1 MVVSNITAEI
11 INDGRFQAYFAIAGG
26 GTDALADLLRTPGA
40 SGLVEGATI
49 PYSPNQMTDF
59 LGCEVS
65 QACCQATAWKMAN
78 AAFRRVIN
86 NKAGRLPL
94 GVACTAALGT
104 NRVRKGES
112 RAHIVLQTSDAV
124 YTFTVRF
131 TRDEQKEQSVSSDEF
146 AAIRAQQ
153 ERVVSDVI
161 LSALRYVQA
170 ARRRSQS
177 ALPRDCQKTLPLV
190 ALDNLATQY
199 TVTTDCQPLPDS
211 WRNLFLGTIDE
222 MYYTPSL
229 ATRTDR
235 VGSQLEVGSAET
247 SFFGDKT
254 SSSRLCG
261 FAPQL
266 DTIPAIFP
274 GSFNPIHDG
283 HRQMR
288 ALASA
293 ILHCPV
299 CYELSVLNADKP
311 TTSPGETA
319 WRLNEI
325 AKMDAQAEVI
335 LSRTPLFIDK
345 ARKHPGATFVV
356 GADTMARI
364 NDPKYC
370 QSETAFNE
378 MIAEF
383 SRLKIRFLVFGRP
396 SSDGVFSSLETL
408 HLIDALR
415 QLCIPVPK
423 NEFCCTLSSTEIR
436 KGMAN

>member
-1 MVVSNITAEI
+1 MVVSNLTAEI
-11 INDGRFQAYFAIAGG
+11 LNDGRYQAYFAIAGG

-49 PYSPNQMTDF
+49 PYSPGQMTEF
-59 LGCEVS
+59 LGYEVA

-78 AAFRRVIN
+78 AAFRRAIN
-86 NKAGRLPL
+86 NKAERSPL

-112 RAHIVLQTSDAV
+112 RAHIAMQTSDAV
-124 YTFTVRF
+124 YSFTVRF
-131 TRDEQKEQSVSSDEF
+131 TRDEQKEQSASADEF

-153 ERVVSDVI
+153 EQVVSDVM
-161 LSALRYVQA
+161 LSALRFVQQYPQGDFQVIA
-170 ARRRSQS
+170 TRNPQIAIQF
-177 ALPRDCQKTLPLV
+177 TV
-190 ALDNLATQY
+190 A
-199 TVTTDCQPLPDS
+199 TDVQRIPDS
-211 WRNLFLGTIDE
+211 IQELYQGNSDE
-222 MYYTPSL
+222 TYCNNSL
-229 ATRTDR
+229 ATRN
-235 VGSQLEVGSAET
+235 
-247 SFFGDKT
+247 
-254 SSSRLCG
+254 SSL
-261 FAPQL
+261 A
-266 DTIPAIFP
+266 TIPAIFP

-283 HRQMR
+283 HRRMR
-288 ALASA
+288 ALASS

-311 TTSPGETA
+311 MTSPGETA

-325 AKMDAQAEVI
+325 AKTDAQAEVI

-356 GADTMARI
+356 GADTIARI

-370 QSETAFNE
+370 QSESAFNE

-383 SRLKIRFLVFGRP
+383 KRLNIRFLVFGRP

-415 QLCIPVPK
+415 QLCISVPE
-423 NEFCCTLSSTEIR
+423 NEFCCALSSTEIR
-436 KGMAN
+436 RRYGL

>member
-1 MVVSNITAEI
+1 MVVSNLTTEI

-40 SGLVEGATI
+40 SALVEGATI
-49 PYSPNQMTDF
+49 PYSPGQMAEF
-59 LGCEVS
+59 LGREVD
-65 QACCQATAWKMAN
+65 QACCQSTAWKMAN
-78 AAFRRVIN
+78 AAFRRVFN
-86 NKAGRLPL
+86 NKSGRIPL

-112 RAHIVLQTSDAV
+112 RAHIALQTSDAV

-131 TRDEQKEQSVSSDEF
+131 TRDEQKEQSASADEF

-190 ALDNLATQY
+190 ALDNLATRNSQLATQY
-199 TVTTDCQPLPDS
+199 TITTDVQRIPDS
-211 WRNLFLGTIDE
+211 IQEFFQGIADE
-222 MYYTPSL
+222 TYCTPSL
-229 ATRTDR
+229 ATRH
-235 VGSQLEVGSAET
+235 S
-247 SFFGDKT
+247 
-254 SSSRLCG
+254 
-261 FAPQL
+261 QL
-266 DTIPAIFP
+266 DTIHAIFP

-283 HRQMR
+283 HRRMR

-325 AKMDAQAEVI
+325 AKMDDQAEVI

-356 GADTMARI
+356 GADTIERI
-364 NDPKYC
+364 NNPKYC

-383 SRLKIRFLVFGRP
+383 ARLKIRFLVFGRP

-415 QLCIPVPK
+415 QLCIPVPED
-423 NEFCCTLSSTEIR
+423 EFCCKLSSTEIR
-436 KGMAN
+436 KKSAV

>member
-1 MVVSNITAEI
+1 MVVSNLTAEI
-11 INDGRFQAYFAIAGG
+11 IDDGRFQAYFAIAGG

-49 PYSPNQMTDF
+49 PYSPGQMAEF
-59 LGCEVS
+59 LGCKVA

-86 NKAGRLPL
+86 NKVGCSPL

-112 RAHIVLQTSDAV
+112 RAHIAMQTSDAD

-131 TRDEQKEQSVSSDEF
+131 TRDEQREQSASADEF

-153 ERVVSDVI
+153 ERIVSDVM
-161 LSALRYVQA
+161 LSALRFVQESCELRVASCEKTQGA
-170 ARRRSQS
+170 APL
-177 ALPRDCQKTLPLV
+177 LPTASCLLPQFTVSTDVQKI
-190 ALDNLATQY
+190 
-199 TVTTDCQPLPDS
+199 PDS
-211 WRNLFLGTIDE
+211 IQELFQGTADE
-222 MYYTPSL
+222 TFCNDCSD
-229 ATRTDR
+229 ASES
-235 VGSQLEVGSAET
+235 V
-247 SFFGDKT
+247 K
-254 SSSRLCG
+254 
-261 FAPQL
+261 
-266 DTIPAIFP
+266 AIFP

-283 HRQMR
+283 HRRMR
-288 ALASA
+288 ALASS

-325 AKMDAQAEVI
+325 AKLDAQAEVI

-370 QSETAFNE
+370 QSESAFNE

-383 SRLKIRFLVFGRP
+383 SRLNIRFLVFGRP

-415 QLCIPVPK
+415 QLCISVPE
-423 NEFCCTLSSTEIR
+423 NEFCCALSSTEIR
-436 KGMAN
+436 RRYGL

>member
-1 MVVSNITAEI
+1 MVVSNLTAEI
-11 INDGRFQAYFAIAGG
+11 ISDGRYQAYFAIAGG

-49 PYSPNQMTDF
+49 PYSPNQMTEF
-59 LGCEVS
+59 LGCKVA

-86 NKAGRLPL
+86 NKAGRSPL

-112 RAHIVLQTSDAV
+112 RAHIALQTSDAV

-131 TRDEQKEQSVSSDEF
+131 TRDEQKEQSASADEF

-153 ERVVSDVI
+153 EQIVSDVM
-161 LSALRYVQA
+161 LSALRFIQ
-170 ARRRSQS
+170 
-177 ALPRDCQKTLPLV
+177 
-190 ALDNLATQY
+190 QY
-199 TVTTDCQPLPDS
+199 PQGEFQV
-211 WRNLFLGTIDE
+211 
-222 MYYTPSL
+222 L

-235 VGSQLEVGSAET
+235 VGSQLEAGSAKT
-247 SFFGDKT
+247 GLFGDKT
-254 SSSRLCG
+254 SSSRPRG
-261 FAPQL
+261 FASQL
-266 DTIPAIFP
+266 AIQFTVETDVQRIPDFIQELFQGITDETICNDSLATRHSPLATIPAIFP

-283 HRQMR
+283 HRRMR

-335 LSRTPLFIDK
+335 LSRMPLFIDK

-370 QSETAFNE
+370 QSESAFNE

-383 SRLKIRFLVFGRP
+383 TRLKIRFLVFGRP
-396 SSDGVFSSLETL
+396 SSDGAFSSLETL

-415 QLCIPVPK
+415 QLCIPVPE

-436 KGMAN
+436 RRTGL

>member
-1 MVVSNITAEI
+1 MVVSNLTAEI

-49 PYSPNQMTDF
+49 PYSPGQMTEF
-59 LGCEVS
+59 LGYEVA
-65 QACCQATAWKMAN
+65 QACCQTTAWKMAN

-86 NKAGRLPL
+86 NKAGRAPL

-112 RAHIVLQTSDAV
+112 RAHIALQTSDAV

-131 TRDEQKEQSVSSDEF
+131 TRDEKEQSAADDEF

-153 ERVVSDVI
+153 ERVVSDVM

-190 ALDNLATQY
+190 ALDNLATRDPLLAIQF
-199 TVTTDCQPLPDS
+199 TVETDVQRIPDSIQELFQGTTDETYCNDS
-211 WRNLFLGTIDE
+211 SN
-222 MYYTPSL
+222 
-229 ATRTDR
+229 
-235 VGSQLEVGSAET
+235 T
-247 SFFGDKT
+247 SESVK
-254 SSSRLCG
+254 
-261 FAPQL
+261 
-266 DTIPAIFP
+266 AIFP

-370 QSETAFNE
+370 QSESAFNE

-383 SRLKIRFLVFGRP
+383 ARLKIRFLVFGRP
-396 SSDGVFSSLETL
+396 SSDGAFSSLETL

-415 QLCIPVPK
+415 QLCISVPK
-423 NEFCCTLSSTEIR
+423 NEFCCALSSTEIR
-436 KGMAN
+436 KKSAV

>member
-1 MVVSNITAEI
+1 MVVSNLTTEI
-11 INDGRFQAYFAIAGG
+11 ISDGRFQAYFAIAGG

-49 PYSPNQMTDF
+49 PYSPGQMAEF
-59 LGCEVS
+59 LGCEVA

-86 NKAGRLPL
+86 NKAGRSPL

-112 RAHIVLQTSDAV
+112 RAHIALQTSDAV

-131 TRDEQKEQSVSSDEF
+131 TRDEQKEQSASADEF
-146 AAIRAQQ
+146 ATIRAQQ
-153 ERVVSDVI
+153 EQVVSDVL
-161 LSALRYVQA
+161 LSALLYVQQYPQGEFQVIA
-170 ARRRSQS
+170 TRNPKLAIQFTVATDRQS
-177 ALPRDCQKTLPLV
+177 
-190 ALDNLATQY
+190 
-199 TVTTDCQPLPDS
+199 LPDS
-211 WRNLFLGTIDE
+211 WLNLFQGTADE
-222 MYYTPSL
+222 TYFNPPL
-229 ATRTDR
+229 ATRN
-235 VGSQLEVGSAET
+235 S
-247 SFFGDKT
+247 
-254 SSSRLCG
+254 
-261 FAPQL
+261 QL
-266 DTIPAIFP
+266 DTIHAIFP

-345 ARKHPGATFVV
+345 ARKHPGTTFVV

-370 QSETAFNE
+370 QSESAFNE

-396 SSDGVFSSLETL
+396 ASDGVFSSLETL

-415 QLCIPVPK
+415 QLCIPVPENK
-423 NEFCCTLSSTEIR
+423 FCCTLSSTEIR
-436 KGMAN
+436 RRYGL

>member
-1 MVVSNITAEI
+1 MVVSNLTTEI
-11 INDGRFQAYFAIAGG
+11 ISDGRFQAYFAIAGG

-49 PYSPNQMTDF
+49 PYSPSQMAEF
-59 LGCEVS
+59 LGCEVA

-86 NKAGRLPL
+86 NKSGRSPL

-112 RAHIVLQTSDAV
+112 RAHIALQTSDAV

-131 TRDEQKEQSVSSDEF
+131 TRDEHKEQSASTDEF

-153 ERVVSDVI
+153 ERVVSNI
-161 LSALRYVQA
+161 LLSALRYVQQFENETKQGA
-170 ARRRSQS
+170 FSL
-177 ALPRDCQKTLPLV
+177 LPTASCLLP
-190 ALDNLATQY
+190 QF
-199 TVTTDCQPLPDS
+199 TVSTDVQRIPDS
-211 WRNLFLGTIDE
+211 IQELFQGIADE
-222 MYYTPSL
+222 TYCNDVS
-229 ATRTDR
+229 D
-235 VGSQLEVGSAET
+235 T
-247 SFFGDKT
+247 SESIK
-254 SSSRLCG
+254 
-261 FAPQL
+261 
-266 DTIPAIFP
+266 AIFP

-345 ARKHPGATFVV
+345 ARKHPGTTFVV

-370 QSETAFNE
+370 QSESAFNE

-396 SSDGVFSSLETL
+396 ASDGVFSSLETL

-415 QLCIPVPK
+415 QLCISVPED
-423 NEFCCTLSSTEIR
+423 EFCCTLSSTEIR
-436 KGMAN
+436 KGMSI

>member
-1 MVVSNITAEI
+1 MVVSNLTAEI

-26 GTDALADLLRTPGA
+26 GTDVLADLLRTPGA
-40 SGLVEGATI
+40 SGLIEGATI
-49 PYSPNQMTDF
+49 PYSPCQMAEF
-59 LGCEVS
+59 LGCEVA

-86 NKAGRLPL
+86 NKAGRSPL

-112 RAHIVLQTSDAV
+112 RAHIALQTSDAV

-131 TRDEQKEQSVSSDEF
+131 TRDEQREQSASADDF

-153 ERVVSDVI
+153 ERVVSDVL
-161 LSALRYVQA
+161 LSALRYVQQYPQGDFQVIA
-170 ARRRSQS
+170 TRN
-177 ALPRDCQKTLPLV
+177 PL
-190 ALDNLATQY
+190 LAIQF
-199 TVTTDCQPLPDS
+199 TVETDVQRIPDS
-211 WRNLFLGTIDE
+211 IQELFQGIADETICNDC
-222 MYYTPSL
+222 S
-229 ATRTDR
+229 D
-235 VGSQLEVGSAET
+235 
-247 SFFGDKT
+247 
-254 SSSRLCG
+254 SSKS
-261 FAPQL
+261 
-266 DTIPAIFP
+266 IKAIFP

-283 HRQMR
+283 HRRMR

-311 TTSPGETA
+311 TTSPGEVA

-345 ARKHPGATFVV
+345 ARKHPGTTFVV

-370 QSETAFNE
+370 QSKSAFNE

-383 SRLKIRFLVFGRP
+383 TRLKIRFLVFGRP
-396 SSDGVFSSLETL
+396 SSDGVFASLETL

-415 QLCIPVPK
+415 QLCISAPE

-436 KGMAN
+436 RRYGL

>member
-1 MVVSNITAEI
+1 MVVSNLTTEI

-49 PYSPNQMTDF
+49 PYSPAQMAEF
-59 LGCEVS
+59 LGCEVA

-86 NKAGRLPL
+86 NKAGRSPL

-112 RAHIVLQTSDAV
+112 RAHIALQTSDAV

-131 TRDEQKEQSVSSDEF
+131 IRDEQKEQSASADEF

-153 ERVVSDVI
+153 EQVVSNI
-161 LSALRYVQA
+161 LLSALKYVQKSEELGV
-170 ARRRSQS
+170 RSEEFFNSECSISQDAS
-177 ALPRDCQKTLPLV
+177 LLSSLQP
-190 ALDNLATQY
+190 QY
-199 TVTTDCQPLPDS
+199 TVTTDRQSLPDS
-211 WRNLFLGTIDE
+211 WQNLFQGTSDE
-222 MYYTPSL
+222 TYYNACS
-229 ATRTDR
+229 D
-235 VGSQLEVGSAET
+235 T
-247 SFFGDKT
+247 SESIK
-254 SSSRLCG
+254 
-261 FAPQL
+261 
-266 DTIPAIFP
+266 AIFP

-370 QSETAFNE
+370 QSESAFKE

-396 SSDGVFSSLETL
+396 ASNGAFASLETL

-415 QLCIPVPK
+415 QLCISVPE

-436 KGMAN
+436 RKSGL

>member
-1 MVVSNITAEI
+1 MVVSNLTAEI

-40 SGLVEGATI
+40 SGLVEGAAI
-49 PYSPNQMTDF
+49 PYSPDQMTEF
-59 LGCEVS
+59 LGYEVA

-78 AAFRRVIN
+78 AAFRRIIN
-86 NKAGRLPL
+86 NKAGRSPL

-112 RAHIVLQTSDAV
+112 RAHIALQTSDAV

-131 TRDEQKEQSVSSDEF
+131 ARDEQKEQSASADQF

-153 ERVVSDVI
+153 ERVVSDVL
-161 LSALRYVQA
+161 LSALRYVLQYENGTEPDTF
-170 ARRRSQS
+170 SL
-177 ALPRDCQKTLPLV
+177 LPTAYCLLPQF
-190 ALDNLATQY
+190 TI
-199 TVTTDCQPLPDS
+199 TTDVQRIPDS
-211 WRNLFLGTIDE
+211 IQKLFRATADE
-222 MYYTPSL
+222 TYYSPSL
-229 ATRTDR
+229 ATRN
-235 VGSQLEVGSAET
+235 S
-247 SFFGDKT
+247 
-254 SSSRLCG
+254 
-261 FAPQL
+261 QL

-283 HRQMR
+283 HRRMR

-325 AKMDAQAEVI
+325 AKMDAHAEVI

-383 SRLKIRFLVFGRP
+383 TRLNIRFLVFGRP
-396 SSDGVFSSLETL
+396 ASDGVFSSLETL

-415 QLCIPVPK
+415 QLCIPVPE

-436 KGMAN
+436 RRYGL

>member
-1 MVVSNITAEI
+1 MAVSNLTAEI
-11 INDGRFQAYFAIAGG
+11 IDDGRFKAYFAIAGG

-40 SGLVEGATI
+40 SGLVEGAAI
-49 PYSPNQMTDF
+49 PYSPDQMIEF
-59 LGCEVS
+59 LGYEVA

-86 NKAGRLPL
+86 NKAGRSPL

-112 RAHIVLQTSDAV
+112 RAHIALQTSDAV

-131 TRDEQKEQSVSSDEF
+131 ARDEQKEQSASADDF
-146 AAIRAQQ
+146 ASIRAQQ
-153 ERVVSDVI
+153 EQIVSKLL
-161 LSALRYVQA
+161 LSALKYVQKSEKLGV
-170 ARRRSQS
+170 RSEEFFNSECDISQN
-177 ALPRDCQKTLPLV
+177 ACLQP
-190 ALDNLATQY
+190 QY
-199 TVTTDCQPLPDS
+199 TITTDVQRIPDS
-211 WRNLFLGTIDE
+211 IQELFQGITDE
-222 MYYTPSL
+222 TYCNDCSN
-229 ATRTDR
+229 
-235 VGSQLEVGSAET
+235 T
-247 SFFGDKT
+247 SESVK
-254 SSSRLCG
+254 
-261 FAPQL
+261 
-266 DTIPAIFP
+266 AIFP

-283 HRQMR
+283 HRRMR

-311 TTSPGETA
+311 TTSPGEAA

-335 LSRTPLFIDK
+335 LSRAPLFIDK

-356 GADTMARI
+356 GADTIARI

-383 SRLKIRFLVFGRP
+383 SRLNIRFLVFGRP
-396 SSDGVFSSLETL
+396 SSDGAFASLETL
-408 HLIDALR
+408 RLIDALR
-415 QLCIPVPK
+415 QLCIPVPE

-436 KGMAN
+436 KKTLI

>member
-1 MVVSNITAEI
+1 MVVSNLTAEI
-11 INDGRFQAYFAIAGG
+11 IDDGRFQAYFAIAGG

-40 SGLVEGATI
+40 SGLVEGAAI
-49 PYSPNQMTDF
+49 PYSPDQMTEF
-59 LGCEVS
+59 LGYKVA

-86 NKAGRLPL
+86 NKAGRSPL

-112 RAHIVLQTSDAV
+112 RAYIALQTSDAV

-131 TRDEQKEQSVSSDEF
+131 VRDEQREQSASVDQF

-153 ERVVSDVI
+153 EQIVSDVM
-161 LSALRYVQA
+161 LSALRYVQ
-170 ARRRSQS
+170 QYPQGDFQ
-177 ALPRDCQKTLPLV
+177 L
-190 ALDNLATQY
+190 LATRNPLLAIQF
-199 TVTTDCQPLPDS
+199 TVEKDVQRIPDSIQKLFRATTDE
-211 WRNLFLGTIDE
+211 T
-222 MYYTPSL
+222 YYSPSL
-229 ATRTDR
+229 ATRN
-235 VGSQLEVGSAET
+235 SPLA
-247 SFFGDKT
+247 
-254 SSSRLCG
+254 
-261 FAPQL
+261 
-266 DTIPAIFP
+266 TIPAIFP

-283 HRQMR
+283 HRRMR

-311 TTSPGETA
+311 TTSPGEAA

-345 ARKHPGATFVV
+345 ARRHPGATFVV

-396 SSDGVFSSLETL
+396 ASDGAFSSLETL

-415 QLCIPVPK
+415 QLCIPVPE

-436 KGMAN
+436 RRYGL

>member
-1 MVVSNITAEI
+1 MVVSNLTAEI
-11 INDGRFQAYFAIAGG
+11 IDDGRFQAYFAIAGG

-49 PYSPNQMTDF
+49 PYSPGQMTEF
-59 LGCEVS
+59 LGYEVA

-78 AAFRRVIN
+78 AAFRRVNN
-86 NKAGRLPL
+86 NKAGRSPL

-112 RAHIVLQTSDAV
+112 RAHIALQTSDAV

-131 TRDEQKEQSVSSDEF
+131 ARDEQKELSASADQF

-153 ERVVSDVI
+153 ERVVSDVL

-170 ARRRSQS
+170 ARRRSPS
-177 ALPRDCQKTLPLV
+177 ALTRDCQKTLPLV
-190 ALDNLATQY
+190 ALDNLTTQY

-211 WRNLFLGTIDE
+211 WRNLFQGTIDE
-222 MYYTPSL
+222 TYYSPSL
-229 ATRTDR
+229 ATRN
-235 VGSQLEVGSAET
+235 SPLA
-247 SFFGDKT
+247 
-254 SSSRLCG
+254 
-261 FAPQL
+261 
-266 DTIPAIFP
+266 TIRAIFP

-283 HRQMR
+283 HRRMR

-311 TTSPGETA
+311 TTSPGEAA

-325 AKMDAQAEVI
+325 AKMDAHAEVI

-345 ARKHPGATFVV
+345 ARRHPGATFVV

-383 SRLKIRFLVFGRP
+383 TRLNIRFLVFGRP
-396 SSDGVFSSLETL
+396 ASDGAFSSLETL

-415 QLCIPVPK
+415 QLCIPVPE

-436 KGMAN
+436 RRYGL

>member
-1 MVVSNITAEI
+1 MVVSNLTAEI
-11 INDGRFQAYFAIAGG
+11 IDDGRFQAYFAIAGG

-40 SGLVEGATI
+40 SGLVEGAAI
-49 PYSPNQMTDF
+49 PYSPDQMTEF
-59 LGCEVS
+59 LGYEVA

-86 NKAGRLPL
+86 NKAGRSPL

-112 RAHIVLQTSDAV
+112 RAHIALQTSDAV

-131 TRDEQKEQSVSSDEF
+131 ARDEQKEQSASADQF

-153 ERVVSDVI
+153 EQIVSDVM
-161 LSALRYVQA
+161 LSALRYVQKYP
-170 ARRRSQS
+170 QGDFQ
-177 ALPRDCQKTLPLV
+177 L
-190 ALDNLATQY
+190 LATHNSQLATKF
-199 TVTTDCQPLPDS
+199 TVTADRQTLPDS
-211 WRNLFLGTIDE
+211 WRNLFQGTADE
-222 MYYTPSL
+222 TYCNVCSD
-229 ATRTDR
+229 A
-235 VGSQLEVGSAET
+235 AE
-247 SFFGDKT
+247 SVK
-254 SSSRLCG
+254 
-261 FAPQL
+261 
-266 DTIPAIFP
+266 AIFP

-283 HRQMR
+283 HRRMR

-311 TTSPGETA
+311 TTSPGEAA

-383 SRLKIRFLVFGRP
+383 TRLNIRFLVFGRP
-396 SSDGVFSSLETL
+396 ASDGAFSSLETL

-423 NEFCCTLSSTEIR
+423 DEFCCTLSSTEIR
-436 KGMAN
+436 RRYGL

>member
-1 MVVSNITAEI
+1 MVVSNLTTEI

-49 PYSPNQMTDF
+49 PYSPGQMTKF
-59 LGCEVS
+59 LGCEVA

-78 AAFRRVIN
+78 AAFQRVIN
-86 NKAGRLPL
+86 NKAGRSPL

-112 RAHIVLQTSDAV
+112 RAYIALQTSDAV

-131 TRDEQKEQSVSSDEF
+131 TRDEQKEQSASADEF

-153 ERVVSDVI
+153 EQIVSDVI
-161 LSALRYVQA
+161 LSALRFVQA
-170 ARRRSQS
+170 ARRRSPS
-177 ALPRDCQKTLPLV
+177 ALTRDCQKTLPLV
-190 ALDNLATQY
+190 ALDNLATRNSQLATQY
-199 TVTTDCQPLPDS
+199 TITTDVQRIPDS
-211 WRNLFLGTIDE
+211 IQELFQGTSDE
-222 MYYTPSL
+222 TICNDSL
-229 ATRTDR
+229 ATRN
-235 VGSQLEVGSAET
+235 SQLA
-247 SFFGDKT
+247 
-254 SSSRLCG
+254 
-261 FAPQL
+261 
-266 DTIPAIFP
+266 TIPAIFP

-283 HRQMR
+283 HRRMR
-288 ALASA
+288 ALAST

-356 GADTMARI
+356 GADTIARI

-370 QSETAFNE
+370 QSESAFNE

-383 SRLKIRFLVFGRP
+383 SRLNIRFLVFGRP
-396 SSDGVFSSLETL
+396 SSDGAFSSLETL

-415 QLCIPVPK
+415 QLCISVPE

-436 KGMAN
+436 RRYGL

>member
-1 MVVSNITAEI
+1 MVVSNLTTEI

-40 SGLVEGATI
+40 SGLVEGATV
-49 PYSPNQMTDF
+49 PYSPGQMAEF
-59 LGCEVS
+59 LGREVD

-78 AAFRRVIN
+78 AAFRRVFN
-86 NKAGRLPL
+86 NKQGRAPL

-112 RAHIVLQTSDAV
+112 RAHIALQTSDAV

-131 TRDEQKEQSVSSDEF
+131 TRDEQKEQSASADEF
-146 AAIRAQQ
+146 AAIRTQQ

-161 LSALRYVQA
+161 LSALRYVQESCELRVA
-170 ARRRSQS
+170 SCEKTQS
-177 ALPRDCQKTLPLV
+177 AAQLLPTASCLLP
-190 ALDNLATQY
+190 QY
-199 TVTTDCQPLPDS
+199 TITTDVQRIPDS
-211 WRNLFLGTIDE
+211 IQELFQGIADE
-222 MYYTPSL
+222 TYCTPSL
-229 ATRTDR
+229 ATRN
-235 VGSQLEVGSAET
+235 SQLA
-247 SFFGDKT
+247 
-254 SSSRLCG
+254 
-261 FAPQL
+261 
-266 DTIPAIFP
+266 TIPAIFP

-383 SRLKIRFLVFGRP
+383 ARLKIRFLVFGRP

-415 QLCIPVPK
+415 QLCISVPE
-423 NEFCCTLSSTEIR
+423 NEFCCKLSSTEIR
-436 KGMAN
+436 KKSAV